1 MDRTGVTPT
10 KIRIGVHAP
19 VTGAAPFPESTFEK
33 SKDLYWKYLADVGG
47 VYGRNVE
54 VVFRDDEFDPTKAV
68 QACRDMVEKEKV
80 FAIIGV
86 AGSDQIT
93 ACARYAESRGVPY
106 FSAGV
111 NEDGLS
117 DLNDYFALSQTYSQQ
132 SDTLV
137 SLVRNALHVT
147 NIAVV
152 VASNAALNEA
162 NRNFIYAATRA
173 GLHIVRASR
182 VGKTASDAELLAEA
196 NQLKNSGAQA
206 VYLLM
211 APVNFIKLATN
222 AQAQAYTPT
231 WFGPG
236 ITNGIQ
242 IVAQAGCPSIGSAK
256 FLSPF
261 PQLDVID
268 QLDPNYRKTYSRYI
282 GGPAD
287 DIGILQWG
295 LAKSFHQVLLAT
307 GPDLSRQSLFA
318 TLTSGQT
325 FHSNVFPDVR
335 YDSRIRFGASRMH
348 LLEADCTTRSWKTT
362 RQFVSR
368 ADF

>member
-1 MDRTGVTPT
+1 VSPT
-10 KIRIGVHAP
+10 EIRIGVHAP

-33 SKDLYWKYLADVGG
+33 SKDLYWKYLAEAGG
-47 VYGRNVE
+47 VHGRNVK

-93 ACARYAESRGVPY
+93 ACARYAETRGVPY

-137 SLVRNALHVT
+137 SLVKNTLHLT

-152 VASNAALNEA
+152 TASNAALNEA

-236 ITNGIQ
+236 ITNGLQ

-261 PQLDVID
+261 PQLDAID
-268 QLDPNYRKTYSRYI
+268 DLDPNYRKAYSRYI
-282 GGPAD
+282 GEPAD

-295 LAKSFHQVLLAT
+295 LAKSFHQVLAAT

-325 FHSNVFPDVR
+325 FGSNVFPEVR
-335 YDSRIRFGASRMH
+335 YDGRIRFGASRMH
-348 LLEADCTTRSWKTT
+348 LLEADCTTRSWKTA
-362 RQFVSR
+362 RRFVSR